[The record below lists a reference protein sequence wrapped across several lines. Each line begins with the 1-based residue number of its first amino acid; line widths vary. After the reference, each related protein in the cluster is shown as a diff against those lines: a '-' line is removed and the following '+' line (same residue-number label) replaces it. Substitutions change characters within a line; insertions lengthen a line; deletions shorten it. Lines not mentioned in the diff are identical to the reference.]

1 MLFLKI
7 VLKLIN
13 LEERIAFFFFWP
25 RLNLFFLKSF
35 CCVINGEERV
45 TSLDMT

>member
-13 LEERIAFFFFWP
+13 LEERIALFIYIYIFGLDLIYFSP
-25 RLNLFFLKSF
+25 RVF
-35 CCVINGEERV
+35 VV
-45 TSLDMT
+45 